1 MRVWLVSA
9 APGTEVRLG
18 TPVHGG
24 DVTERAMQYQF
35 QVVYF
40 EATRRCNLRCPMCM
54 TGSND
59 AHTVRRSFH
68 NELTLEEIRERIMLP
83 ARRLG
88 IHTIAWSGGEFLM
101 RKDADDLL
109 RLTVDLGFRC
119 SVLSNCKKLTRQR
132 LQRIHDATGGRARI
146 VVGLNA
152 VDADNQWSRDNG
164 SERTIQVLRDCAEL
178 GLNQHVVITIGKY
191 NTGSF
196 EKTVDFCVTNGIAYN
211 RSPLVPRG
219 SGANCFAGLGFD
231 RDDLQQHF
239 HPVLRRR
246 PHGYVSYTPY
256 FLSPELHARVS
267 GGVRNNT
274 VPQNPSIGC
283 WVGSWLTINAEGDV
297 SVCPVLLDALS
308 GGNVR
313 EKPIDELVESSPLF
327 ATITDRSRL
336 KGRCGRCR
344 YQYTCGGCRA
354 LAFYHSGDYLGEDPT
369 CFFEPVDQSTVSEHE
384 AETNRIFM
392 QYLLMARAAGAYQPP
407 AGGQRGD
414 PADTAAAR
422 AV

>member
-1 MRVWLVSA
+1 MR
-9 APGTEVRLG
+9 
-18 TPVHGG
+18 
-24 DVTERAMQYQF
+24 YQF

-59 AHTVRRSFH
+59 PRKVRHSVRR
-68 NELTLEEIRERIMLP
+68 ELTLEEIRERIMLP

-88 IHTIAWSGGEFLM
+88 IHTMGWSGGEFLL
-101 RKDADDLL
+101 RKDALQLL
-109 RLTVDLGFRC
+109 RLTVELGFKC
-119 SVLSNCKKLTRQR
+119 SVLSNCKRLTRER
-132 LQRIHDATGGRARI
+132 LEKIRDVTQGRARI

-152 VDADNQWSRDNG
+152 VDEENRWSRDNG
-164 SERTIQVLRDCAEL
+164 SDRTLRVLRDCAEL
-178 GLNQHVVITIGKY
+178 GLGQHVVITIGKY

-196 EKTVDFCVTNGIAYN
+196 EKTVEFCVKHNIAYN

-219 SGANCFAGLGFD
+219 SGSGCFEGMGFD
-231 RDDLQQHF
+231 RNDLERHF
-239 HPVLRRR
+239 HPALRRY

-256 FLSPELHARVS
+256 FLSPELHAQVS
-267 GGVRNNT
+267 GDVRNNT

-283 WVGSWLTINAEGDV
+283 WVGSWLTINSEGDV

-313 EKPIDELVESSPLF
+313 AKPIDELVESSPFF
-327 ATITDRSRL
+327 AEITDRSRL

-354 LAFYHSGDYLGEDPT
+354 MAFYHCGDYMEEDPT
-369 CFFEPVDQSTVSEHE
+369 CFFDPVDRSTVSEHE
-384 AETNRIFM
+384 AETNRVFK
-392 QYLLMARAAGAYQPP
+392 QYLLVARAAGAYKPP
-407 AGGQRGD
+407 ARGPLEGAPSAAGRLYGKRAGG
-414 PADTAAAR
+414 
-422 AV
+422 